1 MLVPPLL
8 VPPLLVPPLLV
19 PSLLVPPL
27 LVLPLLVPPLLVP
40 PLLVLPLL
48 VSPLLRFHALVLP
61 LLRVQALV
69 GLPMVQRRPL
79 RICYFLDCPRKFRLR
94 QLWWLK
100 KKALDFTRAGGHG
113 NVQSKF
119 LLSFFLQHRRHRRL
133 QARTFIRRI
142 HHNEVEKELQD
153 TF

>member
-8 VPPLLVPPLLV
+8 VPPLLVPSVLV

-27 LVLPLLVPPLLVP
+27 LVPPLLFP

-48 VSPLLRFHALVLP
+48 VPP

-79 RICYFLDCPRKFRLR
+79 RICYSLDCPRKFRLR

-119 LLSFFLQHRRHRRL
+119 LLSFFLQHRRHTS
-133 QARTFIRRI
+133 ADVYPT
-142 HHNEVEKELQD
+142 D
-153 TF
+153 TSQ